1 MIGGF
6 FNAVKKGLAVFR
18 WFGAAGALGLFAGR
32 LVAFGGFFIEF
43 GFATAAAFVAFFFR
57 GVFAH
62 GVSPACDVMPCI
74 VAKARTGYNS
84 PMESMLTAYHAALSA
99 GKIKPDAMQQAAVG
113 RMDALARTLAR
124 SPDRRRPHGWQRL
137 RQLLTPARKRQ
148 AAAPCGF
155 YLYGGVGRGKT
166 MLMDLFYQHVAISPK
181 RRVHFHAFMLEVH
194 DHLHALRR
202 AREDKGRDTMAMDD
216 ALMKVADHIAHHA
229 RLLCF
234 DEFQVRDVA
243 DAMILGRL
251 FTALFDRGVAVVMT
265 SNIPPDELYKD
276 GLQRDRFVP
285 FIELLKHRLEVMR
298 FDGETD
304 YRLARLMGRK
314 VYFTPHD
321 DDAQQQLER
330 IFGDMADGAAGAP
343 AVIDLKGRQL
353 HIPRA
358 AHGVA
363 MFDFDDICAINASAA
378 DYLALARDYSF
389 VIVSDIPKL
398 DDSKRD
404 LTLRL
409 VMLIDALYDQHRHI
423 ALSAAAQPDYLYKG
437 EALQVAFDR
446 TVSRLMEMQ
455 SQGYR
460 NSEHGMVA

>member
-1 MIGGF
+1 MDS
-6 FNAVKKGLAVFR
+6 L
-18 WFGAAGALGLFAGR
+18 
-32 LVAFGGFFIEF
+32 
-43 GFATAAAFVAFFFR
+43 
-57 GVFAH
+57 
-62 GVSPACDVMPCI
+62 
-74 VAKARTGYNS
+74 
-84 PMESMLTAYHAALSA
+84 LTAYNAALSA
-99 GKIKPDAMQQAAVG
+99 GKIKPDATQQAAIA
-113 RMDALARTLAR
+113 RMDALAQQLAR
-124 SPDRRRPHGWQRL
+124 APDRRHATGWQKL
-137 RQLLTPARKRQ
+137 RHVLSRPRAKARAQ
-148 AAAPCGF
+148 AACGF

-166 MLMDLFYQHVAISPK
+166 MLMDLFYHNVAIHPK

-202 AREDKGRDTMAMDD
+202 AREQSRRQTMAMDD

-265 SNIPPDELYKD
+265 SNIPPDDLYKD
-276 GLQRDRFVP
+276 GLQRDRFLP
-285 FIELLKHRLEVMR
+285 FIALLKQRLEIMR

-304 YRLARLMGRK
+304 YRLARLMGRM

-321 DDAQQQLER
+321 GDAQEQLER
-330 IFGDMADGAAGAP
+330 IFADMADGDAGAP
-343 AVIDLKGRQL
+343 ADIEIKGRKL

-363 MFDFDDICAINASAA
+363 MFHFDDICGINASAA
-378 DYLALARDYSF
+378 DYLALARDYRF

-423 ALSAAAQPDYLYKG
+423 ALSAAAKPDYLYTG
-437 EALQVAFDR
+437 EALRVAFDR

-455 SQGYR
+455 SQSYR